1 MKSVI
6 IGFGVIGRVH
16 AEVLKNQGAEIAAV
30 CDTDSS
36 KLSGFGCRSYCDYI
50 DMIESEKPDV
60 VHICTPH
67 YLHADMSVECLKRGI
82 NVLCEKPMCISE
94 DDVCRISEAALH
106 SSAQFGLVL
115 QNRYNAANL
124 FVKKYTEINPVIDG
138 FGIVNWQ
145 RDRKYYASASW
156 RGKKST
162 EGGGVLINQALHTL
176 DLMQWFIGMPSEVTA
191 NTCNFMLKDI
201 IEVEDSAMAVF
212 SGDRKFSFFA
222 TNTGSTDFPVEITL
236 KTDKDYIKILP
247 DAVMLNGELIDFK
260 KDNRILGK
268 RCYGTGHEDLI
279 ADFYDCI
286 KCGRK
291 FPIDAGEGGKV
302 MKLIFGI
309 YKSKGE
315 TVKL

>member
-30 CDTDSS
+30 CDKDSS

-124 FVKKYTEINPVIDG
+124 FVKKKKKKNPVIDG
-138 FGIVNWQ
+138 FGIVNWH

-156 RGKKST
+156 HGKKST

-191 NTCNFMLKDI
+191 KTCNFMLKDI